1 MKGFLLDTD
10 IISLLS
16 PGQEKLPEVFLDWLA
31 GMDGQGKIFISVITI
46 QEIKRAIALLERHA
60 DVSRV
65 ALIDVWLNKLL
76 ADHAERILDIDTA
89 TASVA
94 GHLEAR
100 ALATGHSVRLAD
112 ALLAGTAVTH
122 DLMII
127 TTQPRPF
134 MSCGVKEMVPNEASK
149 LILPSLPS

>member
-16 PGQEKLPEVFLDWLA
+16 PGQEKLPEVFLDWLTE
-31 GMDGQGKIFISVITI
+31 MDGREKIFISVITI
-46 QEIKRAIALLERHA
+46 QEIKKAIALLERHA
-60 DVSRV
+60 DTSRV
-65 ALIDVWLNKLL
+65 VLMDLWLNKLL
-76 ADHAERILDIDTA
+76 ADHRERILDIDTA

-122 DLMII
+122 DLTIVS
-127 TTQPRPF
+127 TQPRPF
-134 MSCGVKEMVPNEASK
+134 MSCGVKAIAPKEASK
-149 LILPSLPS
+149 LM